1 MSCYFCV
8 KNMGEIDYK
17 DSDLLKR
24 FISGLGKIRSRKRT
38 GLCSKH
44 QRELSRAIK
53 RARHLGLLPY
63 TVK

>member
-1 MSCYFCV
+1 
-8 KNMGEIDYK
+8 MGEIDYK

-44 QRELSRAIK
+44 QRELSRAI
-53 RARHLGLLPY
+53 
-63 TVK
+63 